1 MKRFLP
7 KTMIGQTILVL
18 LVGLSLS
25 HIISM
30 MIYSSDRLNTLAVAG
45 GQHMVRRIANVS
57 RLVIGSPD
65 NWQLRI
71 VETLNE
77 PNFRVLLTPEAV
89 LVSKNNNVE
98 QENVLANVLRQHLEL
113 GAEVP
118 VLIQFLKTEHSAQ
131 NENHTRGVGQMSDM
145 ARMSGMGRMSGMM
158 SKMGS
163 RSHQQ
168 ALRASIEIEP
178 GKWLNFI
185 TNIDGGEPPWI
196 NVSVISIL
204 VMSLAVILLSIWVV
218 RQLSTPLSTFADAA
232 KRLGLDVNAPSMAV
246 SGPLEVREA
255 AVAFNDMQRRLKR
268 LIDNRTQLLAA
279 ISHDLR
285 TPITLLKLRAEAVD
299 DLTEQAK
306 ILSTLDDMEQMIQST
321 LQFSRQEAEV
331 EKEQRRTVDLG
342 ALIDAICAD
351 MADAGLAVEFQDFD
365 KILLECRPQQLKR
378 AIVNIIENAIKYGDR
393 AEVKLIKGGHD
404 VDIIVDDNGPGIAA
418 DQMDNVFQ
426 PFFRCETSRNRH
438 TGGVG
443 LGLSIAQ
450 SVAHAHG
457 GEIKLENL
465 KPQGLRVCLHLPL

>member
-30 MIYSSDRLNTLAVAG
+30 MIYSSDRLNTLAAAG

-65 NWQLRI
+65 DWQLRI

-89 LVSKNNNVE
+89 LVSKNNNGE
-98 QENVLANVLRQHLEL
+98 QENVLAEVLRQHLEL

-118 VLIQFLKTEHSAQ
+118 VLIQFLKTEHSGQ
-131 NENHTRGVGQMSDM
+131 NESHMT
-145 ARMSGMGRMSGMM
+145 GMGMGPMSGMM
-158 SKMGS
+158 SKVMQRS
-163 RSHQQ
+163 RQQ

-178 GKWLNFI
+178 GKWINFI
-185 TNIDGGEPPWI
+185 TNIDGGEWPWI

-218 RQLSTPLSTFADAA
+218 RQLSTPLSTFANAA
-232 KRLGLDVNAPSMAV
+232 KRLGRDVNAPSMAV
-246 SGPLEVREA
+246 SGPVEVREA
-255 AVAFNDMQRRLKR
+255 ALAFNDMQRRLKR

-299 DLTEQAK
+299 DLAEQAK

-351 MADAGLAVEFQDFD
+351 MTDTGLSVEFQDFD
-365 KILLECRPQQLKR
+365 KILMECRPQQLKR
-378 AIVNIIENAIKYGDR
+378 AIVNIIENAIKYGDH
-393 AEVKLIKGGHD
+393 ADVKLIKGDYD
-404 VDIIVDDNGPGIAA
+404 VDVIVDDNGPGIAV

-426 PFFRCETSRNRH
+426 PFFRCETSRNRN